1 MSTDSL
7 NEGVVRLIAF
17 AVILLLLVLWER
29 WAALRRQRA
38 HRSARWRTNLGIGA
52 IDIMVL
58 RAAYPAGAVGV
69 AVVAQ
74 NYGWGAFNVLSIPV
88 AAAVVAA
95 VLLLDLV
102 IYFQHRLFHAVPWL
116 WRIHRVH
123 HADPELDVSTA
134 LRFHPLESV
143 FSMILKIG
151 VVLLLGLPPLG
162 VLIFEITLNAAAMF
176 NHTNAS
182 LPTSLERWV
191 RRLVVTPDM
200 HRIHHST
207 YGAETNSNFGFSLS
221 WWDRLFRTYRPS
233 PRVSQ
238 TLMPIGLPDAAPSPT
253 HIQLGPVLLMP
264 FLSSRNRPR
273 RRDVPPS
280 V

>member
-1 MSTDSL
+1 MITDSVYEAL
-7 NEGVVRLIAF
+7 TRLIAF
-17 AVILLLLVLWER
+17 AVSLLLLALWER
-29 WAALRRQRA
+29 WAAFRPQQARRPV
-38 HRSARWRTNLGIGA
+38 RWRTNLGLGT
-52 IDIMVL
+52 IDVVVL
-58 RAAYPAGAVGV
+58 RFAYPAGAVGAAVLAHDHGWGALNLLSTPLGV
-69 AVVAQ
+69 AVV
-74 NYGWGAFNVLSIPV
+74 VS
-88 AAAVVAA
+88 

-102 IYFQHRLFHAVPWL
+102 IYFQHWLFHAVPWL

-151 VVLLLGLPPLG
+151 VVLLVGLPPLG
-162 VLIFEITLNAAAMF
+162 VLVFEITLNAAAMF

-191 RRLVVTPDM
+191 RRLLVTPDM

-207 YGAETNSNFGFSLS
+207 HAPETNSNFGFSLS
-221 WWDRLFRTYRPS
+221 CWDRLFRTYRPS

-238 TLMPIGLPDAAPSPT
+238 SLMPIGLPDALPSPA
-253 HIQLGPVLLMP
+253 HVQLGPVLLMP
-264 FLSSRNRPR
+264 FFSSQSRPR
-273 RRDVPPS
+273 ERHVPPS

>member
-1 MSTDSL
+1 MSTDFF
-7 NEGVVRLIAF
+7 NEGVTRLTVF
-17 AVILLLLVLWER
+17 AVVLLLLVFWER
-29 WAALRRQRA
+29 WATLRRQRA
-38 HRSARWRTNLGIGA
+38 RQSVRWRTNLGMGA
-52 IDIMVL
+52 IDTVVL
-58 RAAYPAGAVGV
+58 RVAFPAGAVGA

-74 NYGWGAFNVLSIPV
+74 NHGWGAFNVLSIPSAV
-88 AAAVVAA
+88 ALALS
-95 VLLLDLV
+95 VLLLDLA
-102 IYFQHRLFHAVPWL
+102 IYFQHWLFHAAPWL

-134 LRFHPLESV
+134 LRFHPVESV
-143 FSMILKIG
+143 FSMILKAA

-182 LPTSLERWV
+182 LPARLERWV

-207 YGAETNSNFGFSLS
+207 HGREANSNFGFSLS

-233 PRVSQ
+233 ARVAQ
-238 TLMPIGLPDAAPSPT
+238 LLMPIDLPDEPPSPA
-253 HIQLGPVLLMP
+253 HIRLGSVLLMP
-264 FLSSRNRPR
+264 FLAPR
-273 RRDVPPS
+273 KPAVPPAS
-280 V
+280 S

>member
-1 MSTDSL
+1 MTTGFFI
-7 NEGVVRLIAF
+7 EGAARLAAF
-17 AVILLLLVLWER
+17 AAALLLLVLWER
-29 WAALRRQRA
+29 TAALRRQRA
-38 HRSARWRTNLGIGA
+38 RRPTRWWTNFGMGA
-52 IDIMVL
+52 IDVVVL
-58 RAAYPAGAVGV
+58 RVAYPAGAVGA

-74 NYGWGAFNVLSIPV
+74 NNGWGALNEWSIPV
-88 AAAVVAA
+88 PVAVIAS

-102 IYFQHRLFHAVPWL
+102 IYFQHWLFHAVPWL

-123 HADPELDVSTA
+123 HADPEFDVSTA

-143 FSMILKIG
+143 PSMFLKIG

-162 VLIFEITLNAAAMF
+162 VLVFEIILNAAAMF

-182 LPTSLERWV
+182 LPPNLERWV

-207 YGAETNSNFGFSLS
+207 HGPETNSNFGFSLS
-221 WWDRLFRTYRPS
+221 WWDRLFHTYRPS
-233 PRVSQ
+233 PRVEQ
-238 TLMPIGLPDAAPSPT
+238 TLMPIGLPDGSPSPA

-264 FLSSRNRPR
+264 FLSSRSPQQR
-273 RRDVPPS
+273 RRKT
-280 V
+280 